1 MTITVLLDPAQM
13 PDQSQDQLDFDN
25 KMSGF
30 MRDLP
35 TLAMQI
41 NESTA
46 VLNALSAG
54 GAYAL
59 PYIFD
64 TATADADPGAGK
76 LRLSSATQSASTV
89 MRLDLTAGGQDYTTL
104 IDTMDGSTST
114 IKGSIRLVKQGDLSK
129 WMTFDVTA
137 RAAPSG
143 YRNLTVV
150 CTDSSSASPFA
161 AGDSLMLFFQR
172 NGDKGE
178 TGTGAIALLASTTLS
193 ASVANIDFLNIFSS
207 AYDRYTIEVQSIRS
221 GSSGGGLSFRFA
233 VAGVVVTSGYFNPSN
248 NGGGGLGNGASASIS
263 LGLISTSAAQSSTL
277 TMEVRNANRTTPKG
291 LGFRGMT
298 FDSSSGAMSAVSLE
312 SGYVGTSAISGFRIY
327 AESGTIASGA
337 DIRIYGHRNS

>member
-13 PDQSQDQLDFDN
+13 PDQSQDQLEFDS

-35 TLAMQI
+35 TLGAEI
-41 NESTA
+41 NSTTA
-46 VLNALSAG
+46 ALNAMAAG

-59 PYIFD
+59 PYTFD
-64 TATADADPGAGK
+64 TSTADADPGAGK
-76 LRLSSATQSASTV
+76 LRLSSATQNAATV
-89 MRLDLTAGGQDYTTL
+89 MRLDLVAGGQDYTTL
-104 IDTMDGSTST
+104 IDTMDASTSV
-114 IKGSIRLVKQGDLSK
+114 IKGSIRLVKQGDPSK
-129 WMTFDVTA
+129 WMTFDITA
-137 RAAPSG
+137 RAALIG
-143 YRNLTVV
+143 YRNLTVA
-150 CTDSSSASPFA
+150 CTGSSSASPFA
-161 AGDSLMLFFQR
+161 AGDGLMLFYQR

-178 TGTGAIALLASTTLS
+178 TGTGTIALLASTTLS
-193 ASVANIDFLNIFSS
+193 ANVASIDFLSIFSA
-207 AYDRYTIEVQSIRS
+207 AYDRYTIELQSLRS

-233 VAGVVVTSGYFNPSN
+233 VAGAVVTSGYFNPSN
-248 NGGGGLGNGASASIS
+248 NGGGGLGSGASSSVPI
-263 LGLISTSAAQSSTL
+263 GLLSTSAIQSNTL
-277 TMEVRNANRTTPKG
+277 TIDVRNANRTTPKG

-327 AESGTIASGA
+327 AESGTIAAGA